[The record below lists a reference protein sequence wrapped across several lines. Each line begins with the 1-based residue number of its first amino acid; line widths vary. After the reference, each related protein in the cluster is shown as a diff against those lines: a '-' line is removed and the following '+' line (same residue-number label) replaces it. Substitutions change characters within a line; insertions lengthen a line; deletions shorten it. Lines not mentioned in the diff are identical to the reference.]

1 MNTRNQSQDALWH
14 EASDIAEYVYGKLHE
29 LPDEEKWQ
37 TGARLR
43 SEANGLMYFTAC
55 AVGSAAAASQESDW
69 GYVRRAATALRVVY
83 RFACRQKF
91 LTLDPEI
98 MVRLDALLKQ
108 ADAAIAESRQRL
120 EEEDRKD
127 FEHWHKKYE
136 LARKVQHES

>member
-1 MNTRNQSQDALWH
+1 MNARNKLQDALWR
-14 EASDIAEYVYGKLHE
+14 EASDIAEYIYGKLHE
-29 LPDEEKWQ
+29 LPDEEQWQ

-55 AVGSAAAASQESDW
+55 AVGSTAAASQESDW

-91 LTLDPEI
+91 FILDPEI

-108 ADAAIAESRQRL
+108 ADAAIAESRRRI
-120 EEEDRKD
+120 EKENRKD
-127 FEHWHKKYE
+127 FEYWQKKYE
-136 LARKVQHES
+136 LARKVQRES